1 MSFLREW
8 WAQAVDLIKGL
19 RISGRQESDRT
30 AYSGHCLDNSST
42 GEAASSTD
50 GPRATRPISVPR
62 CSSQHHRESSNSIN
76 LETDEHASY
85 TYGNCLV
92 PVTKYHRQHVLV
104 QSRDAALSSIKGA
117 ESAWIWGLCRT

>member
-62 CSSQHHRESSNSIN
+62 CSSQHH
-76 LETDEHASY
+76 H
-85 TYGNCLV
+85 
-92 PVTKYHRQHVLV
+92 HRQHVLV